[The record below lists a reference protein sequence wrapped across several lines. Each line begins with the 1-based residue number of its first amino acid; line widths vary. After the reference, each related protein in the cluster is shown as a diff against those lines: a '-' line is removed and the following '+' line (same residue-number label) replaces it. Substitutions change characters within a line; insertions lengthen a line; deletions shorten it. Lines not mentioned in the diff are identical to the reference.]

1 MPVAAMA
8 SRKKTSR
15 SAVEVLL
22 VVCLVDI
29 VLPPLI
35 PGLASRDAMRK
46 TRIQGERCKRRSGD
60 RSISRRHDRCDPQR
74 WNRFHGVGRVASDET
89 HRYLAGMASNT
100 TVTRSPLHDFH
111 VQHGAKMVD
120 YAGWELPLHYG
131 SIGDEHVW
139 TRTSGGLFDVSHMG
153 RLRISGRHARRFL
166 DRVCTRLVRG
176 MAKGQCRYGL
186 ICNETG
192 GCLDDVLVYCF
203 ADDDYMVVCNG
214 ANRSKIVAHFER
226 VKAEEDHTFK
236 MDDQT
241 ESTCMCAIQGPKVME
256 LLGAVSKEVPTLKR
270 YRFTVKNVLVMKIIV
285 SRTGYTGEDGVE
297 VILGAKFAKQALGML
312 LKDVG
317 AEGAAVRP
325 IGLGA
330 RDSLRMEA
338 GMPLYGHE
346 LDEQTDPLSA
356 GLGFAVKLDK
366 GESDPQEGRFI
377 GQDALQK
384 IANEGPARRLVG
396 LALEGRRSP
405 RQGMAVLDG
414 ERPVGAVTSGCPSP
428 TLGHPIAM
436 AYVPADMAKPGETV
450 RIDLGGG
457 TDAKIVDLPF
467 YKRPS

>member
-1 MPVAAMA
+1 MG
-8 SRKKTSR
+8 
-15 SAVEVLL
+15 
-22 VVCLVDI
+22 C
-29 VLPPLI
+29 
-35 PGLASRDAMRK
+35 
-46 TRIQGERCKRRSGD
+46 
-60 RSISRRHDRCDPQR
+60 RHDRYDPQDR
-74 WNRFHGVGRVASDET
+74 NRFRDPRQVAADES
-89 HRYLAGMASNT
+89 HRYRAGMASNT
-100 TVTRSPLHDFH
+100 TATRSPLHDFH
-111 VQHGAKMVD
+111 LQHGAKMVD

-153 RLRISGRHARRFL
+153 RLRITGRHARRFL

-176 MAKGQCRYGL
+176 MAGGQCRYGL

-214 ANRSKIVAHFER
+214 ANRAKIVAHFER
-226 VKAEEDHTFK
+226 VKAEEDHSFK
-236 MDDQT
+236 MVDQT

-256 LLGAVSKEVPTLKR
+256 LLGAVSTEVPTLKR

-317 AEGAAVRP
+317 ADDAAVRP
-325 IGLGA
+325 VGLGA

-346 LDEQTDPLSA
+346 LDEATDPLSA

-366 GESDPQEGRFI
+366 GESDAQEGRFI

-384 IANEGPARRLVG
+384 IAETGPTRKLVG

-414 ERPVGAVTSGCPSP
+414 DRPVGTVTSGCPSP

-436 AYVPADMAKPGETV
+436 AYVPAEMAKSGETV